1 MMPSSLNASGRG
13 LGGRKGSGGQREQT
27 ALGKRCAHEHVGE
40 ASDLIAY
47 GTAAGE
53 VASGPSPPAGQL
65 VQKIIPKL
73 SAGGEG
79 PLAPP
84 AGQLVQKIIP
94 KLSNPRGN
102 AYNSPFHKIHSMKA
116 GHLTCTHENRNVLQ
130 SRQRYRRSPRH
141 VQCTIRLGLAM
152 RYPKT

>member
-1 MMPSSLNASGRG
+1 MAAQKKFFYHDMMPSSLNASGRG

-73 SAGGEG
+73 S
-79 PLAPP
+79 
-84 AGQLVQKIIP
+84 
-94 KLSNPRGN
+94 NPRGN

-141 VQCTIRLGLAM
+141 VQCTIWLGLVV